1 MANAHMA
8 EDHEKRTTRMLTETF
23 GLLGLF
29 ALVGGLGWSTGSPL
43 LLAAGAV
50 LQGVWMQ
57 RLYVV
62 GHEAAHGK
70 LYPGEPRRNARW
82 GQLALLPLLV
92 PLPVFRKIHR
102 FHHGAN
108 RRDPHTSA
116 LEVFVFPH
124 DGLPQRLYA
133 WTVWLLAV
141 LAGGWFWHSV
151 VSILLF
157 LALPTRMAEKV
168 SPAFHGWST
177 SDRAKSLGVFFVALS
192 LHLALG
198 WLGGLHLWL
207 ALIGLPL
214 AVFGWVYS
222 VQLYVYH
229 YDTTVGPAVTLHAR
243 RLHGPGVSWWLLNLN
258 EHDTHHRLPSVVW
271 YALPDAGRP
280 LPAPHDTNQ
289 NTDSFLTGLVQ
300 QLRGP
305 RIVVEES

>member
-8 EDHEKRTTRMLTETF
+8 DDHETRTARVLAETW
-23 GLLGLF
+23 GLFGLF
-29 ALVGGLGWSTGSPL
+29 ALVGATGWAL
-43 LLAAGAV
+43 DNLAVLAAGAV
-50 LQGVWMQ
+50 LQGLWMQ

-70 LYPGEPRRNARW
+70 LYPGQARRNARW

-116 LEVFVFPH
+116 LEVFVFRR
-124 DGLPQRLYA
+124 DGPLQRLNA

-168 SPAFHGWST
+168 SPAFHGWSPT
-177 SDRAKSLGVFFVALS
+177 DRARSIAVFLAA
-192 LHLALG
+192 LALHVGIG
-198 WLGGLHLWL
+198 WIGGASLWL

-214 AVFGWVYS
+214 VVFAGVYS
-222 VQLYVYH
+222 AQLYVYH
-229 YDTTVGPAVTLHAR
+229 YDTTIGPAVTLHAR
-243 RLHGPGVSWWLLNLN
+243 RLHGPGISWWLLNLN
-258 EHDTHHRLPSVVW
+258 EHDTHHRLPNVVW
-271 YALPDAGRP
+271 YALPDVGRP

-289 NTDSFLTGLVQ
+289 NTHSFLTGLLQ

-305 RIVVEES
+305 RVVVEDR